1 MKSDRNIP
9 TSPASLEFG
18 VLKRT
23 VVYTVSG
30 SLSALVAFLLLPI
43 LTRYLSPS
51 DYGVVE
57 MFTSL
62 TACLS
67 GVVIVGGNTILA
79 REYFNRLDA
88 DRAPLIGGILALTC
102 VSALVLLMV
111 TAAVNGPAHVIARML
126 KIGDG
131 LLYLAILSSL
141 ANAIIALVT
150 TLLQVEKR
158 AGVYMGFVNSKT
170 LLEILLSMVLIV
182 SLGLKWSGRITGI
195 AGSSIL
201 FALLSLVWLWKR
213 NVRMNLTAG
222 QVRIMLALGLP
233 LVAAH
238 VSVWIYGMVDRIM
251 IANLFD
257 LASTGIYSVG
267 FRFGTVVAMVESA
280 FSMAWMPYFYEN
292 VRLNDRQTDRRIVS
306 FTYLY
311 ILALL
316 AFALGFGFLARWLLP
331 AMVDR
336 RFVTAAR
343 FTLLISVAFWLS
355 GAWKLF
361 GCYLI
366 AEGKTRLYGLITVGV
381 AALHIGLTLFLL
393 KTLGVIGAAW
403 ATMFTYGAA
412 TALTLASA
420 LKIHPMPWICVSD
433 RLERNHAG

>member
-1 MKSDRNIP
+1 LD
-9 TSPASLEFG
+9 LG

-23 VVYTVSG
+23 LVYAVSG
-30 SLSALVAFLLLPI
+30 SLSALVAFFLLPI

-62 TACLS
+62 TTCLS

-79 REYFNRLDA
+79 KEYFNRCDA
-88 DRAPLIGGILALTC
+88 GRAPLIGGILALTC
-102 VSALVLLMV
+102 ASALVLLV
-111 TAAVNGPAHVIARML
+111 TAAAIDLPAGAITRL
-126 KIGDG
+126 FKLGDG
-131 LLYLAILSSL
+131 LLYLAIVSSL

-158 AGVYMGFVNSKT
+158 AGAYLGFVNAKT
-170 LLEILLSMVLIV
+170 LLEVLVSLALIV
-182 SLGLKWSGRITGI
+182 SFGLKWRGRVTGI

-201 FALLSLVWLWKR
+201 FAFLSLVWLWKR
-213 NVRMNLTAG
+213 NIRIALSAG
-222 QVRIMLALGLP
+222 QAKVMLALGLP

-238 VSVWIYGMVDRIM
+238 VSVWIYGMVDRVL

-267 FRFGTVVAMVESA
+267 FRFGAVVAMVESA
-280 FSMAWMPYFYEN
+280 FSMAWLPYFFEN
-292 VRLNDRQTDRRIVS
+292 VRLHHPKTDRRIVA

-316 AFALGFGFLARWLLP
+316 VFAIGFALLTRWLLP
-331 AMVDR
+331 AMVDS
-336 RFVTAAR
+336 RFAAAAR
-343 FTLLISVAFWLS
+343 FTMLISIAFWLS

-366 AEGKTRLYGLITVGV
+366 AEGKTRLYGLITCTV
-381 AALHIGLTLFLL
+381 AAFHIGLTLCLL
-393 KTLGVIGAAW
+393 KSLGVIGAAW
-403 ATMFTYGAA
+403 ATMFTYGVATIVTFAA
-412 TALTLASA
+412 ALRV
-420 LKIHPMPWICVSD
+420 HPMPWSSVFAPPGESRPAD
-433 RLERNHAG
+433 

>member
-1 MKSDRNIP
+1 MLAFLDP
-9 TSPASLEFG
+9 G
-18 VLKRT
+18 VIKRML
-23 VVYTVSG
+23 VYTVSG
-30 SLSALVAFLLLPI
+30 SLSALVAFFLLPI

-51 DYGVVE
+51 DFGIVE

-62 TACLS
+62 TTCLS
-67 GVVIVGGNTILA
+67 GIVIVGGNTILA
-79 REYFNRLDA
+79 KEYFNRA
-88 DRAPLIGGILALTC
+88 DSGRAPLIGSILALTC
-102 VSALVLLMV
+102 VSALVLLLA
-111 TAAVNGPAHVIARML
+111 TAAVNVPTHALARLL
-126 KIGDG
+126 KLGDG

-158 AGVYMGFVNSKT
+158 AGAYMGFVNSKT
-170 LLEILLSMVLIV
+170 LLEILVSLALIV

-201 FALLSLVWLWKR
+201 FAFLSLVWLWKR
-213 NVRMNLTAG
+213 NVRLTLTAG
-222 QVRIMLALGLP
+222 QVKVMLALGLP

-238 VSVWIYGMVDRIM
+238 VSVWIYGMVDRVM

-280 FSMAWMPYFYEN
+280 FSMAWLPYFYEN
-292 VRLNDRQTDRRIVS
+292 VRLNDRQTDRRIVK

-311 ILALL
+311 IFALL
-316 AFALGFGFLARWLLP
+316 GFAIGFGFLTRWLLP

-336 RFVTAAR
+336 RFASAAR
-343 FTLLISVAFWLS
+343 FTMLISLAFWLS

-366 AEGKTRLYGLITVGV
+366 SEGKTTLYGLITVAV
-381 AALHIGLTLFLL
+381 AAFHIGLTFFLL

-412 TALTLASA
+412 TLVTIAASV
-420 LKIHPMPWICVSD
+420 KVHPMPWACV
-433 RLERNHAG
+433 LAAPEKG

>member
-1 MKSDRNIP
+1 LLGFLDV
-9 TSPASLEFG
+9 G

-23 VVYTVSG
+23 LIYTVSG
-30 SLSALVAFLLLPI
+30 SLSALVAFFLLPI

-62 TACLS
+62 TTCLS

-79 REYFNRLDA
+79 KEYFNRSDA
-88 DRAPLIGGILALTC
+88 GRAPLIGGILALTC
-102 VSALVLLMV
+102 VSALVLLV
-111 TAAVNGPAHVIARML
+111 AVAAIDLPAGAIARL
-126 KIGDG
+126 FKIGDG
-131 LLYLAILSSL
+131 LLYLAIISSL
-141 ANAIIALVT
+141 ATAIIALVT

-158 AGVYMGFVNSKT
+158 AGAYMGFVNSKT
-170 LLEILLSMVLIV
+170 LLEILVSLALIV
-182 SLGLKWSGRITGI
+182 SFGLKWRGRITGI

-201 FALLSLVWLWKR
+201 FAFLSLVWLWKR
-213 NVRMNLTAG
+213 NVRFTLTAG
-222 QVRIMLALGLP
+222 QAKVMLALGLP

-238 VSVWIYGMVDRIM
+238 VSVWIYGMVDRVM

-267 FRFGTVVAMVESA
+267 FRFGTVVAMVETA
-280 FSMAWMPYFYEN
+280 FSMAWLPYFFEN
-292 VRLNDRQTDRRIVS
+292 VRLNNPRTNRRMVQ

-316 AFALGFGFLARWLLP
+316 VFAIGFGFLTRWLLP

-336 RFVTAAR
+336 RFAAAAR
-343 FTLLISVAFWLS
+343 FTMLICIAFWLS

-366 AEGKTRLYGLITVGV
+366 AEGRCRTGLDEAVPRFAMWRL
-381 AALHIGLTLFLL
+381 
-393 KTLGVIGAAW
+393 
-403 ATMFTYGAA
+403 
-412 TALTLASA
+412 SA
-420 LKIHPMPWICVSD
+420 LPRYLPKADIESVIVSCDRETAVGLRDRAAIRPPTPRATSIHTELTRSMW
-433 RLERNHAG
+433 

>member
-1 MKSDRNIP
+1 LLAFLD
-9 TSPASLEFG
+9 FG

-23 VVYTVSG
+23 LVYTVSG
-30 SLSALVAFLLLPI
+30 SLSALLAFFLLPV

-62 TACLS
+62 TTCLS
-67 GVVIVGGNTILA
+67 GVVIIGGNTILA
-79 REYFNRLDA
+79 KEYFNRSEA
-88 DRAPLIGGILALTC
+88 GRAPLIGSIVALTC
-102 VSALVLLMV
+102 VSALVLLV
-111 TAAVNGPAHVIARML
+111 TSAALDLPAGA
-126 KIGDG
+126 IGRLFKLGDS

-158 AGVYMGFVNSKT
+158 AGAYLGFVNSKT
-170 LLEILLSMVLIV
+170 LLEIVV
-182 SLGLKWSGRITGI
+182 SLALMISFGLKWSGRITGI

-201 FALLSLVWLWKR
+201 FAMLSLVWLWKR
-213 NVRMNLTAG
+213 NVRIALTAG
-222 QVRIMLALGLP
+222 QAKAMLSLGLP

-238 VSVWIYGMVDRIM
+238 VSVWIYGMVDRVM
-251 IANLFD
+251 ITNLFD

-267 FRFGTVVAMVESA
+267 FRFGSVVAMVESA
-280 FSMAWMPYFYEN
+280 FSMAWLPYFYEN
-292 VRLNDRQTDRRIVS
+292 IRLKDPRTDRRIVE

-311 ILALL
+311 VLALL
-316 AFALGFGFLARWLLP
+316 VFAIGFGLLARWLLP
-331 AMVDR
+331 AMVDA
-336 RFVTAAR
+336 RFAAAAR
-343 FTLLISVAFWLS
+343 FTLLICVAFWLS

-366 AEGKTRLYGLITVGV
+366 AEGKTRLYGLITFTV
-381 AALHIGLTLFLL
+381 AALHIGLVFYLL

-412 TALTLASA
+412 TAVTFAVA
-420 LKIHPMPWICVSD
+420 LRVHPMPWSCVFVSP
-433 RLERNHAG
+433 ERNSRAH